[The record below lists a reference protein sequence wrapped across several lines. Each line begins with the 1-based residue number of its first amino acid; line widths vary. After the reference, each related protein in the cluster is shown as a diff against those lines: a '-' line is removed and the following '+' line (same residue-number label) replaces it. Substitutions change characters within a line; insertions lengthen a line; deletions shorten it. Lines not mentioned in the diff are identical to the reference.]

1 MFCSEAPTQKTG
13 LYQILATFRMLTNHP
28 HVDDW
33 SYSLQTGL
41 IPKLS
46 QCLLLA
52 VWILYSKWWT
62 LRRSRSEANLRQTDR
77 QTDIPEY
84 WKMVGWWGL
93 HAEPWWA
100 PGGWHGVWRWNIVDW
115 DPHGAWGP
123 SSGAGDE
130 LPRTDWSGGV
140 VEKLISASFTSSLLL
155 PPFPYAFPPLLSLPS
170 LSPPSQFFFL
180 LLPSLPSLYSSFLY
194 SGDAITFAMM

>member
-140 VEKLISASFTSSLLL
+140 VEKTDISLLHFFPTSPSFSLCLSSPTLPSFPVFFPPTPFPSLTLFLISL
-155 PPFPYAFPPLLSLPS
+155 
-170 LSPPSQFFFL
+170 
-180 LLPSLPSLYSSFLY
+180 
-194 SGDAITFAMM
+194 